1 MNLDFTRVISDA
13 LPLLLEGTKTT
24 IGIAIISIFAGLFVG
39 FASCLMGMSKKRILR
54 GISKTYVWII
64 RGTPMIVQAFFV
76 FYAIPQFFPGV
87 TPSPFVSGF
96 ITLTL
101 NAGAYLSEIIRGG
114 IQAVPVGQTEAARSL
129 GLSSFKTKIKVVL
142 PQAFKIAIPSMVN
155 QFIIT
160 IKDTSILSAIG
171 MAELVN
177 KAKTY
182 VGSTYTFFE
191 TYLVVAA
198 MYLVIISILMIISN
212 YIEKKLK
219 YERRGRHRDEH

>member
-1 MNLDFTRVISDA
+1 MNLEFSRVFSQTV
-13 LPLLLEGTKTT
+13 PLLLEGTKTT
-24 IGIAIISIFAGLFVG
+24 IGIALISIFAGLLVG
-39 FASCLMGMSKKRILR
+39 FVSCLMGMSKNPVLR
-54 GISKTYVWII
+54 WISKTYVWVI

-96 ITLTL
+96 VTLTL

-129 GLSSFKTKIKVVL
+129 GLSSFKTMIKVVL

-160 IKDTSILSAIG
+160 VKDTSILSVISLNEIVNNAKKGIG
-171 MAELVN
+171 IN
-177 KAKTY
+177 WR
-182 VGSTYTFFE
+182 FFE
-191 TYLVVAA
+191 TYIVVAVF
-198 MYLVIISILMIISN
+198 YLVIISALMILSN
-212 YIEKKLK
+212 YIEKRLNN
-219 YERRGRHRDEH
+219 ERKG

>member
-39 FASCLMGMSKKRILR
+39 FASCLMGMSKNRILR

-160 IKDTSILSAIG
+160 VKDTSILSVISLDEIVNNAKKSIG
-171 MAELVN
+171 MN
-177 KAKTY
+177 Y
-182 VGSTYTFFE
+182 RFFE
-191 TYLVVAA
+191 TYIVVAIF
-198 MYLVIISILMIISN
+198 YLIIISALMVLSK
-212 YIEKKLK
+212 YIEKRMNN
-219 YERRGRHRDEH
+219 ERKG

>member
-1 MNLDFTRVISDA
+1 MNDT

-39 FASCLMGMSKKRILR
+39 FVSCLMGLSKNPVLR
-54 GISKTYVWII
+54 WISKAYVWVI
-64 RGTPMIVQAFFV
+64 RGTPMIVQAIFV

-96 ITLTL
+96 VTLTL
-101 NAGAYLSEIIRGG
+101 NRGG

-129 GLSSFKTKIKVVL
+129 GLSAFKTMIKVVL

-160 IKDTSILSAIG
+160 VKDTSILSVISLNEIVNNAKKGIG
-171 MAELVN
+171 MN
-177 KAKTY
+177 WR
-182 VGSTYTFFE
+182 FFE
-191 TYLVVAA
+191 TYIVVAVF
-198 MYLVIISILMIISN
+198 YLVIISALMILSN
-212 YIEKKLK
+212 YIEKRMNN
-219 YERRGRHRDEH
+219 ERKG